1 MRRRQLRRLAMP
13 PADRRCPRFTTRRSE
28 EPLEQFTSEWQA
40 WHDDRLA
47 ALATPFGFLSVTGL
61 HWLQQGE
68 NTVEGAPGRFD
79 LDGDTVRFWISAGRS
94 AGPTRAALE
103 AEASQGTAVAPA
115 GASTSATAH
124 TSPTASTAPVATTSS
139 TSLTGHA
146 ASTVLGV
153 AADGSPWIRLAKND
167 SLPWLVADHTAY
179 EVLNRDGRIGIRIR
193 DSKSAL
199 LANFVDIPAF
209 PLKRSAVVPGV
220 FTPYPEPRTRRI
232 ATAMPGLEMD
242 KATLGTIAF
251 ELGGSTHTLT
261 ATGSLETGLT
271 VDFQDRTNGDTTP
284 MWRTLSVGLPD
295 SDGVVTLDFNR
306 TIIYPFAF
314 MPWATC
320 PAPVEEN
327 ILSVPVRA
335 GEQSPTRTLSEKG
348 LSHPVGIV
356 AMSGGFVLPEV
367 LGWLE
372 ESGTELFR
380 HRVRRGTS
388 LPGPASASAFIV
400 FGMREKEG
408 HADERSEGAVRE
420 FADDALAVGT
430 PIIGVGTSGAHV
442 VFEAARHL
450 AATTDRSPNGT
461 KSQNSTAGSSSWD
474 DGADLLHSTS
484 MPVVVSAD
492 VAKDRMLRGCV
503 TMCPESEMGFV
514 DIEALAAEIGDDTVT
529 RRRVWTDLIDRF
541 TRLVVTSD

>member
-1 MRRRQLRRLAMP
+1 M
-13 PADRRCPRFTTRRSE
+13 
-28 EPLEQFTSEWQA
+28 EQFTSEWQA

-68 NTVEGAPGRFD
+68 NTWDGAPGRFD
-79 LDGDTVRFWISAGRS
+79 LDGDTVRFRIAAGRS

-103 AEASQGTAVAPA
+103 AEAAQDPA
-115 GASTSATAH
+115 DASAAG
-124 TSPTASTAPVATTSS
+124 SS
-139 TSLTGHA
+139 TT
-146 ASTVLGV
+146 TVLGA
-153 AADGSPWIRLAKND
+153 AADGSPWIRLAKD
-167 SLPWLVADHTAY
+167 DALPWLVADHTAY
-179 EVLNRDGRIGIRIR
+179 EVINRDGRVGVRVR

-242 KATLGTIAF
+242 RTTLGTIAF

-261 ATGSLETGLT
+261 ATGSLDTGLT
-271 VDFQDRTNGDTTP
+271 VDFHDRTNGDSTP

-295 SDGVVTLDFNR
+295 GDGVVTLDFNR
-306 TIIYPFAF
+306 TVIYPFAF

-327 ILSVPVRA
+327 ILSVAVRA

-356 AMSGGFVLPEV
+356 AMSGGFDLPEV

-380 HRVRRGTS
+380 HRVRRGTT

-400 FGMREKEG
+400 FGMRDKEG
-408 HADERSEGAVRE
+408 HADERSENAVRE

-450 AATTDRSPNGT
+450 AATTDGT
-461 KSQNSTAGSSSWD
+461 PGGTPAGTT
-474 DGADLLHSTS
+474 DGASGGGPRGGGPQSPATEAAQNGGGEGERLLHSTP

-492 VAKDRMLRGCV
+492 VANDRMLRGCV
-503 TMCPESEMGFV
+503 TMCAESELGFV
-514 DIEALAAEIGDDTVT
+514 DIEALAAEIGDETAT

>member
-1 MRRRQLRRLAMP
+1 M
-13 PADRRCPRFTTRRSE
+13 
-28 EPLEQFTSEWQA
+28 EQFTSEWQA
-40 WHDDRLA
+40 WHDERLA
-47 ALATPFGFLSVTGL
+47 ALATPFGYLSVTGL

-79 LDGDTVRFWISAGRS
+79 LDGDTVRFRISAGRS

-103 AEASQGTAVAPA
+103 AEASQDQAAASAGGRPESTTAGGP
-115 GASTSATAH
+115 ASTT
-124 TSPTASTAPVATTSS
+124 
-139 TSLTGHA
+139 
-146 ASTVLGV
+146 LGT
-153 AADGSPWIRLAKND
+153 AADGSPWLRLAKND

-179 EVLNRDGRIGIRIR
+179 EVINRDGRVAVRIR

-209 PLKRSAVVPGV
+209 PLKRGAVVPGV

-232 ATAMPGLEMD
+232 ATAMPGLEVD
-242 KATLGTIAF
+242 QTTLGTIAF
-251 ELGGSTHTLT
+251 ELGGATHRLT

-271 VDFQDRTNGDTTP
+271 VDFHDRTNGDTTP

-295 SDGVVTLDFNR
+295 ADGAVTLDFNR
-306 TIIYPFAF
+306 TVIYPFAF

-327 ILSVPVRA
+327 ILSVAVRA

-372 ESGTELFR
+372 DSGTELFR

-400 FGMREKEG
+400 FGMRDKEG
-408 HADERSEGAVRE
+408 HADERSEDAVRE

-430 PIIGVGTSGAHV
+430 PIIGIGTSGAHV

-450 AATTDRSPNGT
+450 AATTNGSPAGT
-461 KSQNSTAGSSSWD
+461 HPQGAAGETRTRD
-474 DGADLLHSTS
+474 EGADLLLSTE

-492 VAKDRMLRGCV
+492 VANDRMLRGCV
-503 TMCPESEMGFV
+503 TMCSESELGFV
-514 DIEALAAEIGDDTVT
+514 DIEGLAAEIGDDTAT